1 MVPDTLW
8 PRFLAFSR
16 RRWCPGLWLVAGT
29 VFSLAVVSLAEEPE
43 QAEGLLSVEQVVDLA
58 RPSLAVISVS
68 GRDGREL
75 GVGTGFV
82 IDSAGLIATNLH
94 VIGDARQFRVE
105 LGDGR
110 QLTVSGVHASDHN
123 MDLAI
128 IQVKEQ
134 DLPALKLGKL
144 SELKQGAPIVV
155 MGNPHGLKESV
166 VSGVNSGIR
175 EIDGRQMLQLAIP
188 IEPGNSGG
196 PVINARSQVA
206 GVATYVFRDDVP
218 GWVAQNT
225 RYAQTRRVALRV
237 NGVRWQH
244 MNWFEFQRVGDL
256 VTKHQ

>member
-1 MVPDTLW
+1 MVRDNSW
-8 PRFLAFSR
+8 YRFPVFFRGHSFYSL
-16 RRWCPGLWLVAGT
+16 CLVVGT
-29 VFSLAVVSLAEEPE
+29 VFSISAVTGAEEPE
-43 QAEGLLSVEQVVDLA
+43 QPEGLLSVEQIVEMA

-68 GRDGREL
+68 GRDGRDL

-110 QLTVSGVHASDHN
+110 QLTVSGVHASDRN

-155 MGNPHGLKESV
+155 MGNPHGLKDSV

-175 EIDGRQMLQLAIP
+175 EIDGRQMLQLAIS

-196 PVINARSQVA
+196 PVMDRRGHVYGVVTMKSVVTENLGFAVD
-206 GVATYVFRDDVP
+206 VATLT
-218 GWVAQNT
+218 A
-225 RYAQTRRVALRV
+225 
-237 NGVRWQH
+237 
-244 MNWFEFQRVGDL
+244 
-256 VTKHQ
+256 